1 MTLEGAKIL
10 FVCKEE
16 QLAICSYLESNS
28 GVYLFEYNDDFEV
41 IKDEVFD
48 NVLEILNTYTLNWQ
62 VVPHTNED
70 LMILLLSLLKGK
82 NTHRCRFFLLDYI
95 QTLNADIKNYE
106 ITSLLEIL
114 KLQSS
119 SVFLNQKCVEHIE
132 NIIENLEKI
141 CLSNHKYA
149 MLAE

>member
-62 VVPHTNED
+62 VVPTQ
-70 LMILLLSLLKGK
+70 MRI
-82 NTHRCRFFLLDYI
+82 
-95 QTLNADIKNYE
+95 
-106 ITSLLEIL
+106 
-114 KLQSS
+114 
-119 SVFLNQKCVEHIE
+119 
-132 NIIENLEKI
+132 
-141 CLSNHKYA
+141 
-149 MLAE
+149 